1 MALMPAPPERSLASF
16 DGDPDALV
24 ADFFCVWSR
33 DLPEALAA
41 VNGRI
46 CDQVLG
52 IGQTRFAS
60 WFKLPASQADAL
72 ICAGYGKEDSQWAAG
87 WRLTIEELCGFT
99 FQCSSSSVPES
110 AALVRH
116 TNVLQPRCA
125 QTSEPMRPLTVG
137 GRLMA
142 SGQFLDQRL
151 PCGLL
156 DVVVTPNP
164 KLNAITQPETEAV
177 TDALCEYIAAA
188 HGSWKI
194 GKPLAK
200 HYGKQVEKVLPLL
213 PDYGKVTGA
222 HRKWESM
229 IYEKCRNRFYVPAPF

>member
-1 MALMPAPPERSLASF
+1 M
-16 DGDPDALV
+16 G
-24 ADFFCVWSR
+24 SR
-33 DLPEALAA
+33 LAA
-41 VNGRI
+41 HDRGALRLHVPVFVVVSARVCCFGAPHKRAA
-46 CDQVLG
+46 
-52 IGQTRFAS
+52 AS
-60 WFKLPASQADAL
+60 
-72 ICAGYGKEDSQWAAG
+72 
-87 WRLTIEELCGFT
+87 LC
-99 FQCSSSSVPES
+99 PD
-110 AALVRH
+110 VRA
-116 TNVLQPRCA
+116 NEAVD
-125 QTSEPMRPLTVG
+125 G
-137 GRLMA
+137 GRA
-142 SGQFLDQRL
+142 PDGKWPIFDQRL